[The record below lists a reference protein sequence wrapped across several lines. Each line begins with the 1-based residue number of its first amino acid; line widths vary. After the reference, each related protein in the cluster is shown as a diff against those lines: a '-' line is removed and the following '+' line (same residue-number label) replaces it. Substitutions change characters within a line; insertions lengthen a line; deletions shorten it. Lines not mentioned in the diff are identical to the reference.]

1 MLQVQRFVNQL
12 MTSNCYLLYDDEI
25 NHAVVIDPGSE
36 KMEEVVS
43 FIDAHHLILDYI
55 LLTHEHTDH
64 TWGVNALID
73 KCNATVVCSIACKE
87 ALPKECQ
94 AYFSFYY
101 DNPEYEY
108 KIAKID
114 FTTEELN
121 NKLIWNNHTIT
132 FVNTLGHS
140 RGSICISIS
149 NHLFTGDAM
158 MQYKPFIDKR
168 SGSKDMYQ
176 QSIVLIKQLFPGD
189 TTVLPGHGDAFALA
203 NFK

>member
-12 MTSNCYLLYDDEI
+12 MTSNCYLLYNDET

-36 KMEEVVS
+36 KMEDVVS
-43 FIDAHHLILDYI
+43 FIDDHHLALDYI

-73 KCNATVVCSIACKE
+73 KYNASVVCSSACKE

-101 DNPEYEY
+101 DDPDYDY
-108 KIAKID
+108 QIAKID
-114 FTTEELN
+114 LVTEELD
-121 NKLIWNNHTIT
+121 NKLIWDDNTIT
-132 FVNTLGHS
+132 FLNIPGHS
-140 RGSICISIS
+140 QGSICISIA
-149 NHLFTGDAM
+149 NYLFTGDAM

-168 SGSKDMYQ
+168 SGSKEKYQ
-176 QSIVLIKQLFPGD
+176 QSIVLIKQLFPDD
-189 TTVLPGHGDAFALA
+189 TTVLPGHGDAFALTD
-203 NFK
+203 FK